1 MKILSLSLNNGN
13 DLKAFSVVETRCEKF
28 SSLLLTLSHK
38 QQKKTFLIATTDNF
52 YLVILLST
60 FYHSL
65 WSLTLH
71 CVVPSR
77 LTQPRKKN
85 SVFTISHQQFLLSH
99 YIFRRCCRHWTV
111 FYRLIIV
118 LSLLHTIDVF
128 QQLTKK
134 KLISYSSTART

>member
-1 MKILSLSLNNGN
+1 M
-13 DLKAFSVVETRCEKF
+13 KAFSVASDTQCEKF
-28 SSLLLTLSHK
+28 SSLFLTLSHLNG
-38 QQKKTFLIATTDNF
+38 KKTFLIAATDNF

-71 CVVPSR
+71 CIVPTR

-99 YIFRRCCRHWTV
+99 YIFRLCRRCWTL
-111 FYRLIIV
+111 FYRHIIV
-118 LSLLHTIDVF
+118 FSLLHTIDVF

-134 KLISYSSTART
+134 AYLLVVHIQHEPRSLSFALS